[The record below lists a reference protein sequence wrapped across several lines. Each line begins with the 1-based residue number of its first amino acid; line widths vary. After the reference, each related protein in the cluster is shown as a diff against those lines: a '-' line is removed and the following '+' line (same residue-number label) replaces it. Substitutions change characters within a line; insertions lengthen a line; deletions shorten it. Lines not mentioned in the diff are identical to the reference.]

1 MKIKPPFSH
10 LPRVCVPEVLREV
23 PHRPE
28 PLPLLRRRVVQEAAA
43 LHLHGHLLLLHLLG
57 LLVVELLLLLLL
69 HLSELLL
76 HLLLWLEGGL
86 RLEGVVLLRLWRLL
100 LLLLRLEGRLGL
112 EGVLLLL
119 LLWLRLL

>member
-1 MKIKPPFSH
+1 MKKTPLSH

-43 LHLHGHLLLLHLLG
+43 LHLHGHLLLLRLHLLG
-57 LLVVELLLLLLL
+57 LLVVELLLLL

-86 RLEGVVLLRLWRLL
+86 RLEGVLLRLWWLL
-100 LLLLRLEGRLGL
+100 LLLLRLETRLGL